1 MNPPEGKDTAMSFPL
16 PESNPEALGLDPR
29 ALERMCGVIER
40 HIAEGH
46 HPGAQVAVARHGKLA
61 LFRSFGTASVE
72 EGRATDPRSL
82 FLMYSNTKVVTA
94 AAVWM
99 LVEEGR
105 LRFADPVARH
115 VPEFA
120 ANGKAG
126 ITVLQLLTHQGGFP
140 SAGVPEACWEDHA
153 ALRRTVCDFTLEWT
167 PGSRVHYHPAAAH
180 WTAAVLIEAITGQDF
195 RAFIRERVIVPLG
208 LHDEI
213 FVGLPAAEQGRAAG
227 IYDPK
232 LDGAFVPRMP
242 ENTAAAR
249 AAGIPGGGGYGT
261 ARGMAAF
268 YQMLAAGGVLGG
280 TRILSPRMI
289 EFVTRNFTGERIDEA
304 MGLPM
309 CRGIGPHSR
318 GEYPVVRGLGAI
330 AHPRTFGHGGVGSSY
345 CWADPTS
352 GVSFAFFSNCRQT
365 EDFHNQRMDIV
376 SNLAHA
382 SILPA

>member
-1 MNPPEGKDTAMSFPL
+1 MAFPL

-29 ALERMCGVIER
+29 PLQRMCALIER

-46 HPGAQVAVARHGKLA
+46 HPGAQVAVARHGRLA
-61 LFRSFGTASVE
+61 LFRSFGTARVE
-72 EGRATDPRSL
+72 DGRAADARSL

-99 LVEEGR
+99 LVEEGA
-105 LRFADPVARH
+105 LRFSDTIAQH

-120 ANGKAG
+120 ANGKGG

-140 SAGVPEACWEDHA
+140 SAVVPEACWEDHGL
-153 ALRRTVCDFTLEWT
+153 LRKTVADFTLEWT
-167 PGSRVHYHPAAAH
+167 PGSKVQYHPASAH
-180 WTAAVLIEAITGQDF
+180 WTAAVLIEALTGQDF

-213 FVGLPAAEQGRAAG
+213 FVGLPASEQDRAAG
-227 IYDPK
+227 IYDPPEEGRFTAR
-232 LDGAFVPRMP
+232 LP
-242 ENTAAAR
+242 ENTAAGR
-249 AAGIPGGGGYGT
+249 AAGIPGGGGYGS

-268 YQMLAAGGVLGG
+268 YQMLGAGGVLGG
-280 TRILSPRMI
+280 VRVLSPRMI
-289 EFVTRNFTGERIDEA
+289 EFVTRNFTADRIDEA

-318 GEYPVVRGLGAI
+318 GEYPVARGLGAI

-365 EDFHNQRMDIV
+365 EEFHNRRMDQI
-376 SNLAHA
+376 SSLAHA
-382 SILPA
+382 AILPA

>member
-1 MNPPEGKDTAMSFPL
+1 MAFPL

-29 ALERMCGVIER
+29 PLQRMCALIER
-40 HIAEGH
+40 HVAEGH
-46 HPGAQVAVARHGKLA
+46 HPGAQVAVARHGRLA
-61 LFRSFGTASVE
+61 LFRSFGTARVE
-72 EGRATDPRSL
+72 DGRAADARSL

-99 LVEEGR
+99 LVEEGA
-105 LRFADPVARH
+105 LRFSDTIAQH

-120 ANGKAG
+120 ANGKGG

-140 SAGVPEACWEDHA
+140 SAVVPEACWEDHGL
-153 ALRRTVCDFTLEWT
+153 LRKTVADFTLEWT
-167 PGSRVHYHPAAAH
+167 PGSKVQYHPASAH
-180 WTAAVLIEAITGQDF
+180 WTAAVLIEALTGQDF

-213 FVGLPAAEQGRAAG
+213 FVGLPASEQDRAAG
-227 IYDPK
+227 IYDPPEEGRFTAR
-232 LDGAFVPRMP
+232 LP
-242 ENTAAAR
+242 ENTAAGR
-249 AAGIPGGGGYGT
+249 AAGIPGGGGYGS

-268 YQMLAAGGVLGG
+268 YQMLGAGGVLGG
-280 TRILSPRMI
+280 VRVLSPRMI
-289 EFVTRNFTGERIDEA
+289 EFVTRNFTADRIDEA

-318 GEYPVVRGLGAI
+318 GEYPVARGLGAI

-365 EDFHNQRMDIV
+365 EDFHNRRMDEI
-376 SNLAHA
+376 SSLAHA
-382 SILPA
+382 AILPA

>member
-1 MNPPEGKDTAMSFPL
+1 MAFPL

-29 ALERMCGVIER
+29 PLERMCAVIER

-46 HPGAQVAVARHGKLA
+46 HPGAQVAVARNGRLA
-61 LFRSFGTASVE
+61 LFRSFGTARVAP
-72 EGRATDPRSL
+72 EGARDGDAGGRPADARSL

-99 LVEEGR
+99 LVEDGL
-105 LRFADPVARH
+105 LRFSDTIAGH

-120 ANGKAG
+120 ANGKG
-126 ITVLQLLTHQGGFP
+126 EITVLQLLTHQGGFP
-140 SAGVPEACWEDHA
+140 SAVVPEACWEDHA
-153 ALRRTVCDFTLEWT
+153 LLRKTVSNFTLEWT
-167 PGSRVHYHPAAAH
+167 PGSKVRYHPAAAH
-180 WTAAVLIEAITGQDF
+180 WVSAVLIEAITGMDF
-195 RAFIRERVIVPLG
+195 RAFIRDRVTAPLG
-208 LHDEI
+208 LADEI
-213 FVGLPAAEQGRAAG
+213 VVGLPAGQLDRAAD

-232 LDGAFVPRMP
+232 VDGGYVPRAG
-242 ENTAAAR
+242 ENTAAHH
-249 AAGIPGGGGYGT
+249 AAGIPGGGGYGS

-268 YQMLAAGGVLGG
+268 YQMLAAGGALNGARVLA
-280 TRILSPRMI
+280 PRTI
-289 EFVTRNFTGERIDEA
+289 EFVTRNFTGDRIDEY

-318 GEYPVVRGLGAI
+318 GEHPLARGLGTI

-365 EDFHNQRMDIV
+365 EEFHNRRMDVI
-376 SNLAHA
+376 SSLAHM

>member
-1 MNPPEGKDTAMSFPL
+1 MAFPL
-16 PESNPEALGLDPR
+16 PESNPEALSLDPR
-29 ALERMCGVIER
+29 PLQRMCALIER

-46 HPGAQVAVARHGKLA
+46 HPGAQVAVARHGRLA
-61 LFRSFGTASVE
+61 LFRSFGTARVE
-72 EGRATDPRSL
+72 DGRAADARSL

-99 LVEEGR
+99 LVEEGA
-105 LRFADPVARH
+105 LRFSDTIAQH

-120 ANGKAG
+120 ANGKGG

-140 SAGVPEACWEDHA
+140 SAVVPEACWEDHGL
-153 ALRRTVCDFTLEWT
+153 LRKTVADFTLEWT
-167 PGSRVHYHPAAAH
+167 PGSKVQYHPASAH
-180 WTAAVLIEAITGQDF
+180 WTAAVLIEALTGQDF
-195 RAFIRERVIVPLG
+195 RAFIRERVIVSLG

-213 FVGLPAAEQGRAAG
+213 FVGLPASEQDRAAG
-227 IYDPK
+227 IYDPPEEGRFTAR
-232 LDGAFVPRMP
+232 LP
-242 ENTAAAR
+242 ENTAAGR
-249 AAGIPGGGGYGT
+249 AAGIPGGGGYGS

-268 YQMLAAGGVLGG
+268 YQMLGAGGVLGG
-280 TRILSPRMI
+280 VRVLSPRMI
-289 EFVTRNFTGERIDEA
+289 EFVTRNFTADRIDEA

-318 GEYPVVRGLGAI
+318 GEYPVARGLGAI

-365 EDFHNQRMDIV
+365 EDFHNRRMDQI
-376 SNLAHA
+376 SSLAHA
-382 SILPA
+382 AILPA

>member
-1 MNPPEGKDTAMSFPL
+1 VIQKGEKTMAFPL

-29 ALERMCGVIER
+29 PLERMCTLIER
-40 HIAEGH
+40 HVVEGH
-46 HPGAQVAVARHGKLA
+46 QPGAQVAVARHGKLA
-61 LFRSFGTASVE
+61 LFRSFGKARVE
-72 EGRATDPRSL
+72 DGKAADPRTL

-99 LVEEGR
+99 LAEDGL
-105 LRFADPVARH
+105 LRFTDTIAQH
-115 VPEFA
+115 IPEFA
-120 ANGKAG
+120 AHGKGG

-140 SAGVPEACWEDHA
+140 GAQVPEACWEDHA
-153 ALRRTVCDFTLEWT
+153 ALRKTVCAFTLEWT
-167 PGSRVHYHPAAAH
+167 PGSKVQYHPAAAH
-180 WTAAVLIEAITGQDF
+180 WVAAVLIEALTGKDF
-195 RAFIRERVIVPLG
+195 RAFIKERVIAPLG
-208 LHDEI
+208 LEDEV
-213 FVGLPAAEQGRAAG
+213 FVGLPAAQQDRAAS
-227 IYDPK
+227 IYDPPAEGK
-232 LDGAFVPRMP
+232 FTARMP
-242 ENTAAAR
+242 ENTPAGR

-268 YQMLAAGGVLGG
+268 YQMLAAGGALNGV
-280 TRILSPRMI
+280 RVLSPRTI
-289 EFVTRNFTGERIDEA
+289 EFVTRNFTGDRLDEY

-365 EDFHNQRMDIV
+365 EEFHNRRMDLI

-382 SILPA
+382 SILPG

>member
-1 MNPPEGKDTAMSFPL
+1 MSFPL

-29 ALERMCGVIER
+29 PLERLCATIER
-40 HIAEGH
+40 HMAEGH
-46 HPGAQVAVARHGKLA
+46 QPGAQVAIARHGKLA
-61 LFRSFGTASVE
+61 LFRSFGKARVAPDVAADSRSV
-72 EGRATDPRSL
+72 

-99 LVEEGR
+99 LVEDGL
-105 LRFADPVARH
+105 LRFSDPIAQH

-126 ITVLQLLTHQGGFP
+126 ITVLQLLTHQAGFP
-140 SAGVPEACWEDHA
+140 SALVPEAAWADHA
-153 ALRRTVCDFTLEWT
+153 LLRQVVSNFSLEWT
-167 PGSRVHYHPAAAH
+167 PGSKVQYHPAAAH

-195 RAFIRERVIVPLG
+195 RRFITDRVIAPLG
-208 LHDEI
+208 LADEI
-213 FVGLPAAEQGRAAG
+213 FVGLPEAQQDRAAN
-227 IYDPK
+227 IYDVPV
-232 LDGAFVPRMP
+232 DGKFTARMP
-242 ENTAAAR
+242 ENTVAGR

-268 YQMLAAGGVLGG
+268 YQALAQGGQLNG

-289 EFVTRNFTGERIDEA
+289 EFVTRNFTADRIDEY

-309 CRGIGPHSR
+309 NRGIGPHSR
-318 GEYPVVRGLGAI
+318 GEFPVARGLGAI

-365 EDFHNQRMDIV
+365 ELFHNPRMDV
-376 SNLAHA
+376 LSNLAHA

>member
-1 MNPPEGKDTAMSFPL
+1 MSFPL

-29 ALERMCGVIER
+29 PLERLCATIER
-40 HIAEGH
+40 HVAEGH
-46 HPGAQVAVARHGKLA
+46 QPGAQVAIARHGKLA
-61 LFRSFGTASVE
+61 LFRSFGRARVAPDAAADARSV
-72 EGRATDPRSL
+72 

-99 LVEEGR
+99 LVEDGL
-105 LRFADPVARH
+105 LRFNDPIAQH

-126 ITVLQLLTHQGGFP
+126 ITVLQLLTHQAGFP
-140 SAGVPEACWEDHA
+140 GAVVPEAAWADHA
-153 ALRRTVCDFTLEWT
+153 LLRQTVSNFSLEWP
-167 PGSRVHYHPAAAH
+167 PGSKVQYHPAAAH

-195 RAFIRERVIVPLG
+195 RRFITDRVIAPLG
-208 LHDEI
+208 LADEI
-213 FVGLPAAEQGRAAG
+213 FVGLPEAQQGRAAD
-227 IYDPK
+227 IYDAPV
-232 LDGAFVPRMP
+232 DGKFTARMP
-242 ENTAAAR
+242 ENTPAGR

-268 YQMLAAGGVLGG
+268 YQMLAQGGQLNG
-280 TRILSPRMI
+280 TRVLSPRMI
-289 EFVTRNFTGERIDEA
+289 EFVTRNFTGDRIDEY

-309 CRGIGPHSR
+309 NRGIGPHSR
-318 GEYPVVRGLGAI
+318 GEFPVVRGLGAI

-365 EDFHNQRMDIV
+365 ELFHNQRMDV
-376 SNLAHA
+376 LSNLAHA
-382 SILPA
+382 AILPA

>member
-1 MNPPEGKDTAMSFPL
+1 MSVPL

-29 ALERMCGVIER
+29 PLERLCATIER

-46 HPGAQVAVARHGKLA
+46 HPGAQVAVARHGRLA
-61 LFRSFGTASVE
+61 LFRSFG
-72 EGRATDPRSL
+72 RARVSPDVAADARTL

-99 LVEEGR
+99 LVEEGL
-105 LRFADPVARH
+105 LRFSDTIAQH

-120 ANGKAG
+120 AHGKDG

-140 SAGVPEACWEDHA
+140 SAVVPPEIMADHA
-153 ALRRTVCDFTLEWT
+153 AVRHAVCGFTLEWT
-167 PGSRVHYHPAAAH
+167 PGSRVRYHPASAH

-195 RAFIRERVIVPLG
+195 RGFIRSRLLAPLG
-208 LHDEI
+208 LADEV
-213 FVGLPAAEQGRAAG
+213 FVGLPEAEHGRATD
-227 IYDPK
+227 IHDPPVE
-232 LDGAFVPRMP
+232 GRFPPREA
-242 ENTAAAR
+242 ENTGAHHL
-249 AAGIPGGGGYGT
+249 AGIPGGGGYGT

-268 YQMLAAGGVLGG
+268 YQMLAQGGQLNGV
-280 TRILSPRMI
+280 RVLSPRMI
-289 EFVTRNFTGERIDEA
+289 EFATRNFTGERIDDY

-318 GEYPVVRGLGAI
+318 GEGPVARGLGTI

-352 GVSFAFFSNCRQT
+352 GVSFAFLSNCRQT
-365 EDFHNQRMDIV
+365 EEFHNRRMDV
-376 SNLAHA
+376 LSTLAHA
-382 SILPA
+382 AILPA

>member
-1 MNPPEGKDTAMSFPL
+1 MAFPL

-29 ALERMCGVIER
+29 PLQRMCALIER

-46 HPGAQVAVARHGKLA
+46 HPGAQVAVARHGRLA
-61 LFRSFGTASVE
+61 LFRSFGTARVE
-72 EGRATDPRSL
+72 DGRAADARSL

-99 LVEEGR
+99 LVEEGA
-105 LRFADPVARH
+105 LRFSDTIAQH

-120 ANGKAG
+120 ANGKGG

-140 SAGVPEACWEDHA
+140 SAVVPEACWEDHA
-153 ALRRTVCDFTLEWT
+153 LLRKTVADFTLEWT
-167 PGSRVHYHPAAAH
+167 PGSKVQYHPASAH
-180 WTAAVLIEAITGQDF
+180 WTAAVLIEALTGQDF

-213 FVGLPAAEQGRAAG
+213 FVGLPASEQDRAAG
-227 IYDPK
+227 IYDPPEEGRFTAR
-232 LDGAFVPRMP
+232 LP
-242 ENTAAAR
+242 ENTAAGR
-249 AAGIPGGGGYGT
+249 AAGIPGGGGYGS

-268 YQMLAAGGVLGG
+268 YQMLGAGGVLGG
-280 TRILSPRMI
+280 VRVLSPRMI
-289 EFVTRNFTGERIDEA
+289 EFVTRNFTADRIDEA

-318 GEYPVVRGLGAI
+318 GEYPVARGLGAI

-365 EDFHNQRMDIV
+365 EEFHNRRMDQI
-376 SNLAHA
+376 SSLAHA
-382 SILPA
+382 AILPA

>member
-1 MNPPEGKDTAMSFPL
+1 MAFPL

-29 ALERMCGVIER
+29 PLERLCATIER

-61 LFRSFGTASVE
+61 LFRSFGRARVE
-72 EGRATDPRSL
+72 PDAAADSRSL

-99 LVEEGR
+99 LVEDGL
-105 LRFADPVARH
+105 LRFSDTVAQH
-115 VPEFA
+115 VPDFA
-120 ANGKAG
+120 ANGKG
-126 ITVLQLLTHQGGFP
+126 GVTVLQLLTHQGGFP
-140 SAGVPEACWEDHA
+140 SAVVPEACWEDHA
-153 ALRRTVCDFTLEWT
+153 ALRETVSAFTLEWT
-167 PGSRVHYHPAAAH
+167 PGSKVQYHPASAH

-195 RAFIRERVIVPLG
+195 RAFIRERVIAPLG
-208 LHDEI
+208 LEDEV
-213 FVGLPAAEQGRAAG
+213 FVGLPPAQQGRAAG
-227 IYDPK
+227 IYDPPE
-232 LDGAFVPRMP
+232 GGRFAPRLP
-242 ENTAAAR
+242 ENTEAGR

-268 YQMLAAGGVLGG
+268 YQMLAQGGELRGTLGGV
-280 TRILSPRMI
+280 RVLSPRMV
-289 EFVTRNFTGERIDEA
+289 EFVTRNFTGDRVDEY

-309 CRGIGPHSR
+309 HRGIGPHSR
-318 GEYPVVRGLGAI
+318 GETPVARGLGTI

-365 EDFHNQRMDIV
+365 EEFHNRRMDIL
-376 SNLAHA
+376 SSLAHA
-382 SILPA
+382 AILEG